1 MITILDVLFNPNS
14 PYMWLLIIGI
24 IAGALAII
32 IRPFAT
38 FAKFAYPN
46 AKFESIGNP
55 FVNETNLQRYLDSSD
70 LQQFIDQLNSQKD
83 YHISE
88 TKTSRIQT
96 ELDQQFV
103 NTIYMMKQDS
113 TKKMQSF
120 YDTYLELIDANL
132 LKTALKQHITNDNV
146 DETLSEQAVSPKI
159 KKHLLILAKTDSE
172 DMLKT
177 LKQLQYPDY
186 ITSLITAEEK
196 EFSSFAL
203 DAAVDKLFITQLKN
217 SNVPYKCSEAKD
229 VFIKRMIDIRTI
241 KHLLRAKHLSYDADH
256 CKQLLI
262 NDGYELAF
270 WKQEDLCTAEDTTD
284 FINKLEGTQY
294 YKPLKNRLDKK
305 ISKTTSVQPYT
316 DAIDLIWLH
325 LVKNISTAHYST
337 MGPSLRFLEYKQIE
351 IRNLKIIAKGI
362 AEKMPSNLISPLLIT
377 EEAT

>member
-1 MITILDVLFNPNS
+1 MIIILDVLFNPNS

-55 FVNETNLQRYLDSSD
+55 FVKETNLQRYLDLSD
-70 LQQFIDQLNSQKD
+70 LQQFIDQLNTQKD
-83 YHISE
+83 YNISE
-88 TKTSRIQT
+88 TITSRIQT
-96 ELDQQFV
+96 ELDHQFV
-103 NTIYMMKQDS
+103 NTIHMMKQDS
-113 TKKMQSF
+113 TKKMQPF

-132 LKTALKQHITNDNV
+132 LKTALKQHITENHI
-146 DETLSEQAVSPKI
+146 DENLSDHAVSSAI
-159 KKHLLILAKTDSE
+159 KKHLLILSKTDSE
-172 DMLKT
+172 EILAV
-177 LKQLQYPDY
+177 LNQLQYPDY

-196 EFSSFAL
+196 KFSSFAL
-203 DAAVDKLFITQLKN
+203 DAAVDTLFITQLKN
-217 SNVPYKCSEAKD
+217 TKVPYKCTEAKD

-256 CKQLLI
+256 CEQLLI
-262 NDGYELAF
+262 DEGYELAF
-270 WKQEDLCTAEDTTD
+270 WKQKDLCTAENTTD
-284 FINKLEGTQY
+284 LINKLEGTQY
-294 YKPLKNRLDKK
+294 YTSLKNKLDQDTSK
-305 ISKTTSVQPYT
+305 IGSVQPYT
-316 DAIDLIWLH
+316 DAIDLFWLH

-362 AEKMPSNLISPLLIT
+362 AEKMPSTLISPLLIT
-377 EEAT
+377 EETT

>member
-1 MITILDVLFNPNS
+1 MIIILDVLFNPNS

-55 FVNETNLQRYLDSSD
+55 FVKETNLQRYLDLSD
-70 LQQFIDQLNSQKD
+70 LQQFIDQLNTQKD
-83 YHISE
+83 YNISE
-88 TKTSRIQT
+88 TITSRIQT
-96 ELDQQFV
+96 ELDHQFV
-103 NTIYMMKQDS
+103 NTIHMMKQDS
-113 TKKMQSF
+113 TKKMQPF

-132 LKTALKQHITNDNV
+132 LKTALKQHITENHI
-146 DETLSEQAVSPKI
+146 DENLSDHAVSSAI
-159 KKHLLILAKTDSE
+159 KKHLLILSKTDSE
-172 DMLKT
+172 EILAV
-177 LKQLQYPDY
+177 LNQLQYPDY

-196 EFSSFAL
+196 KFSSFAL
-203 DAAVDKLFITQLKN
+203 DAAVDTLFITQLKN
-217 SNVPYKCSEAKD
+217 TKVPYKCTEAKD

-256 CKQLLI
+256 CEQLLI
-262 NDGYELAF
+262 DEGYELAF
-270 WKQEDLCTAEDTTD
+270 WKQKDLCTAENTADL
-284 FINKLEGTQY
+284 INKLEGTQY
-294 YKPLKNRLDKK
+294 YTSLKNKLDQDTSK
-305 ISKTTSVQPYT
+305 IGSVQPYT
-316 DAIDLIWLH
+316 DAIDLFWLH

-362 AEKMPSNLISPLLIT
+362 AEKMPSTLISPLLIT
-377 EEAT
+377 EETT

>member
-14 PYMWLLIIGI
+14 PYMWLLILGI

-83 YHISE
+83 YNISE
-88 TKTSRIQT
+88 TKTSRIQS

-113 TKKMQSF
+113 TKKMQTF

-132 LKTALKQHITNDNV
+132 LKTALKQHINTDHV
-146 DETLSEQAVSPKI
+146 DETLSNHAVSPKI

-229 VFIKRMIDIRTI
+229 VFIKRMIDIQTI

-294 YKPLKNRLDKK
+294 YKPLKNRLDKN

-337 MGPSLRFLEYKQIE
+337 MGPTLRFLEYKQIE